1 MEGGGGR
8 PELAAALHADG
19 GQRDGQ
25 SRLATEDER
34 MKRQKNQHVR

>member
-1 MEGGGGR
+1 MEGGGGS
-8 PELAAALHADG
+8 PEFAVPLHADG

-34 MKRQKNQHVR
+34 